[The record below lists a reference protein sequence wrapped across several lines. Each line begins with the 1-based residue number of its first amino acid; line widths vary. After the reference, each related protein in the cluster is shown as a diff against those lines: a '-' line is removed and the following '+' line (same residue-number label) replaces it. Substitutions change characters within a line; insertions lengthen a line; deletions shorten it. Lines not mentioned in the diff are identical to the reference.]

1 MHLSKIILG
10 CEQIGGKDHGYIN
23 KNALKKIFLNS
34 LKFGINTFD
43 TAAIYNLGESEKNL
57 HKIFGKKLKNLSI
70 ITKGGLDYEFSNK
83 SIRAQVFKRFDKPFL
98 EKSILSSLK
107 RLKLDI
113 LPLFLVHYPPEDK
126 KTILDVCSYL
136 EDFKKNKL
144 ISEYGFCNIDY
155 KLFNYAYKKFKIFA
169 VQNSL
174 NLFNYKKQIINFKK
188 IDTKVK
194 KIVHS
199 SLAQGMLSGKYSNKS
214 NFSKSDRRNR
224 MEFFS
229 KKNLYKNYK
238 KVLSLSKISDELN
251 TTSATL
257 ALSYL
262 INCRYVDSVIVG
274 IKNISQ
280 FNDALNAIK
289 INLKKNTIKKI
300 EKIFFIN

>member
-1 MHLSKIILG
+1 MYLSKIILG

-23 KNALKKIFLNS
+23 KNSLEKIFLNS

-43 TAAIYNLGESEKNL
+43 TAAIYNLGKSEKNL
-57 HKIFGKKLKNLSI
+57 NKIFGEKLKNLNI
-70 ITKGGLDYEFSNK
+70 ITKGGLDYEFLNK

-136 EDFKKNKL
+136 EDFKKKKL

-214 NFSKSDRRNR
+214 NFSQSDRRNR

-262 INCRYVDSVIVG
+262 INSRYVDSVIVG
-274 IKNISQ
+274 IKSISQ